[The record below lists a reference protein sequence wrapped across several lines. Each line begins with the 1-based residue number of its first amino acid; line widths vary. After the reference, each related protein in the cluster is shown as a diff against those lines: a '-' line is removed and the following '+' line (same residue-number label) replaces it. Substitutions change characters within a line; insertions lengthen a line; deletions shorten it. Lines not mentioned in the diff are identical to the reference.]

1 MFKLMLSI
9 STGASIGAVMR
20 WQLGIKL
27 NALYP
32 QLPLGTLS
40 ANLLGG
46 YIIGLA
52 ASYTAQHP
60 NLSPEWRLLIMTGFC
75 GGLTTFSTFSLEVVN
90 LLQQGKFTWAMAN
103 ISTHVLGSLL
113 MTFLG
118 FATWQAIKQWG

>member
-1 MFKLMLSI
+1 MFKLILSI
-9 STGASIGAVMR
+9 SMGASIGAVMR
-20 WQLGIKL
+20 WQLGVKL
-27 NALYP
+27 NALYL

>member
-1 MFKLMLSI
+1 MFKLILSI

-20 WQLGIKL
+20 WQLGVKL

>member
-1 MFKLMLSI
+1 MFKLILSI
-9 STGASIGAVMR
+9 SMGASIGAVMR

>member
-1 MFKLMLSI
+1 MFKLILSI
-9 STGASIGAVMR
+9 SMGASIGAVMR
-20 WQLGIKL
+20 WQLGVKL

>member
-1 MFKLMLSI
+1 MYKLILAI
-9 STGASIGAVMR
+9 STGASTGALLR
-20 WQLGIKL
+20 WQLGLKL

-52 ASYTAQHP
+52 ASYTAQYP

-75 GGLTTFSTFSLEVVN
+75 GGLTTFSTFSLEVLS
-90 LLQQGKFTWAMAN
+90 LLQQGKLMWAMLN
-103 ISTHVLGSLL
+103 ISTQVIGSLL

>member
-1 MFKLMLSI
+1 MFKLILSI

-20 WQLGIKL
+20 WQLGVKL

-52 ASYTAQHP
+52 ASYNAQHP

>member
-1 MFKLMLSI
+1 MFKLILSI

-27 NALYP
+27 KALYP

>member
-1 MFKLMLSI
+1 MFKLILSI
-9 STGASIGAVMR
+9 SMGASIGAVMR
-20 WQLGIKL
+20 WQLGVKL

-90 LLQQGKFTWAMAN
+90 LLQQWKFTWAMAN

>member
-1 MFKLMLSI
+1 MFKLILSI

-20 WQLGIKL
+20 WQLGVKL

-90 LLQQGKFTWAMAN
+90 LLQQWKFTWAMAN

>member
-1 MFKLMLSI
+1 MYKLILAI
-9 STGASIGAVMR
+9 STGASTGALLR
-20 WQLGIKL
+20 WQLGLKL

-75 GGLTTFSTFSLEVVN
+75 GGLTTFSTFSLEVFS
-90 LLQQGKFTWAMAN
+90 LLQQGKLMWAMLN
-103 ISTHVLGSLL
+103 ISTQVIGSLL

>member
-1 MFKLMLSI
+1 MYKLILAI
-9 STGASIGAVMR
+9 STGASTGALLR
-20 WQLGIKL
+20 WQLGLKL

-52 ASYTAQHP
+52 ASYTAPHP

-75 GGLTTFSTFSLEVVN
+75 GGLTTFSTFSLEVFS
-90 LLQQGKFTWAMAN
+90 LLQQGKLMWAMLN
-103 ISTHVLGSLL
+103 ISTQVIGSLL

>member
-1 MFKLMLSI
+1 MYKLILAI
-9 STGASIGAVMR
+9 STGASTGALLR
-20 WQLGIKL
+20 WQLGLKL

-60 NLSPEWRLLIMTGFC
+60 NISPEWRLLIMTGFC

>member
-1 MFKLMLSI
+1 MYKLILAI
-9 STGASIGAVMR
+9 STGASTGALLR
-20 WQLGIKL
+20 WQLGLKL

>member
-1 MFKLMLSI
+1 MYKLILAI
-9 STGASIGAVMR
+9 STGASTGALLR
-20 WQLGIKL
+20 WQLGLKL

-52 ASYTAQHP
+52 ASYTAQYP

-75 GGLTTFSTFSLEVVN
+75 GGLTTFSTFSLEVFS
-90 LLQQGKFTWAMAN
+90 LLQQGKLMWAMLN
-103 ISTHVLGSLL
+103 ISTQVIGSLL

>member
-1 MFKLMLSI
+1 MFKLILSI

-20 WQLGIKL
+20 WLLGVKL